1 MNAHT
6 SLALTTQSRRI
17 AVPSGIWLLLFWLLG
32 SLSAWGQTFPDKPQ
46 GHVTDLAGVLKPEEK
61 RQLEVALRTFAD
73 STSNEIAVA
82 IFPDL
87 QDLAPED
94 FANAVARKW
103 GIGQKG
109 TNNGI
114 LLAVFMKE
122 RKVRIEVGYGLEGAV
137 PDVVAKRII
146 RNDIGPRF
154 KEGKYYEGILAGVSR
169 LASIVIEEI
178 RNPKAKRKAE
188 GPPGWVTLLI
198 IFVLLGLLVAFM
210 RRNRKKDDP
219 NDRWHDRH
227 DGGSGWGWGGP
238 IFIGGGGGWGSSGG
252 GGGGGDSWGGFG
264 GGDFGGGG
272 ASGDW

>member
-1 MNAHT
+1 MNHNSSHT
-6 SLALTTQSRRI
+6 YLESLRRLSMPMS
-17 AVPSGIWLLLFWLLG
+17 VWLLVLWLLG

-46 GHVTDLAGVLKPEEK
+46 GHVTDLAGVLKPDEK
-61 RQLEVALRTFAD
+61 RQLEAALRTFAD

-87 QDLAPED
+87 QDLAPEE

-188 GPPGWVTLLI
+188 SLPGWVTLLI
-198 IFVLLGLLVAFM
+198 IGALLAMLVAFM
-210 RRNRKKDDP
+210 RKNRKKDGP
-219 NDRWHDRH
+219 NDGWHDRH
-227 DGGSGWGWGGP
+227 GGGGGWGWGGP
-238 IFIGGGGGWGSSGG
+238 IFIGGGGGWSGG